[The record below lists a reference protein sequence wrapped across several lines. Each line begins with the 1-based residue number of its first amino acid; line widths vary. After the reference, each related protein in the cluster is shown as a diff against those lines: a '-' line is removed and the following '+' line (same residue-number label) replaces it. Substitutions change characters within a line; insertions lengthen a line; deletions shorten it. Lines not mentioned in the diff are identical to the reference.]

1 MAKAITEVLFEGDQL
16 VHVWTVNP
24 TFSMGETTMQMMQGM
39 LTDLRAKQ
47 TLVHEA
53 RTTLTRLVDEANDA
67 AALAGSFITRG
78 RSGIRAVYG
87 PDSPQYDQVG
97 GTRLSDR
104 KPRKSKRATPNNPP
118 A

>member
-1 MAKAITEVLFEGDQL
+1 MAKAISEVLFQGDQL
-16 VHVWTVNP
+16 VRVWIANP
-24 TFSMGETTMQMMQGM
+24 TFSMGETTMQTMQGM
-39 LTDLRAKQ
+39 LTDLRAKE

-53 RTTLTRLVDEANDA
+53 RTELTRLVDEAKDH
-67 AALAGSFITRG
+67 ALAVNSMVTRG
-78 RSGIRAVYG
+78 RSGIRATFG
-87 PDSPQYDQVG
+87 PDSIQYDQVG